1 MTQQN
6 NYFSEEYNRLIQ
18 EAKVQIEQQQYLEA
32 INNLDYIIEN
42 SDRDGYAFFLR
53 GKAYAQLKEYKSAL
67 TNYEIALDIYRETED
82 KKYQI
87 YTLLELAIVYPF
99 NGKVREGFLA
109 QQQSLRLAKEL
120 DITENDPLYSYIS
133 HAAQMSDEGLEQM
146 ESTLQNITSIPPWD
160 KFGLM
165 GKLMGYATRG
175 KPQSYLF
182 IIVWLIVAIL
192 SFISLPIWL
201 PMTLYKMWQ
210 RRRNSE

>member
-1 MTQQN
+1 M
-6 NYFSEEYNRLIQ
+6 F
-18 EAKVQIEQQQYLEA
+18 
-32 INNLDYIIEN
+32 
-42 SDRDGYAFFLR
+42 
-53 GKAYAQLKEYKSAL
+53 
-67 TNYEIALDIYRETED
+67 
-82 KKYQI
+82 
-87 YTLLELAIVYPF
+87 ELAFVYPF

-109 QQQSLRLAKEL
+109 QQQSFRLAKEL

-133 HAAQMSDEGLEQM
+133 HAAQMSDEGLDRM

-182 IIVWLIVAIL
+182 VIVWLIVAIL
-192 SFISLPIWL
+192 SFILAIISSPIWL
-201 PMTLYKMWQ
+201 PMTLDKMWR